1 MRRMFEGGT
10 KARLSFSGGPHASV
24 NMADSME
31 NAGSWTVSGFKEAMA
46 VPKNFKDLRR
56 TGVRN
61 IAQYS
66 AANVPFPAFFQTTF
80 TSSILSAMF
89 TGACGPPEKL
99 GLALVPRSYVL
110 RMDCE
115 TRLLFLS
122 RSSDNLNLWR
132 AKQIHHK
139 QGVGGWV
146 GGALENLDFFH
157 SCGRFPE
164 YVQKI
169 SIPRTTYLH
178 NGIGQTMKIEFSIL
192 FLQYLYSRT
201 MEEVKFFQWKGA
213 EQSTY
218 RARYTK
224 RRGQMERESR
234 NGGCRWN
241 ESWPRMSGPCNT
253 TSHPVIDVPQIG

>member
-1 MRRMFEGGT
+1 M
-10 KARLSFSGGPHASV
+10 
-24 NMADSME
+24 
-31 NAGSWTVSGFKEAMA
+31 
-46 VPKNFKDLRR
+46 
-56 TGVRN
+56 
-61 IAQYS
+61 
-66 AANVPFPAFFQTTF
+66 
-80 TSSILSAMF
+80 
-89 TGACGPPEKL
+89 
-99 GLALVPRSYVL
+99 
-110 RMDCE
+110 
-115 TRLLFLS
+115 
-122 RSSDNLNLWR
+122 
-132 AKQIHHK
+132 
-139 QGVGGWV
+139 

-164 YVQKI
+164 YIQKI

-178 NGIGQTMKIEFSIL
+178 NGIGQTMEIEFSIL

-241 ESWPRMSGPCNT
+241 ESWPRMSGPCST
-253 TSHPVIDVPQIG
+253 TSHPVIDVPQIGQKKIGIMNIMKITSSTSANKRSTEYNSTTPSILVVSVQWHFHVKNLLQWLPKILWLVVSQMLVTKFSGNAFLEIQIVTDENFPRSFPIMKENVEWGSFTVPS